1 MFYFEADWIIHSTVH
16 ALSQFL
22 QGRVFFLTNDIA
34 NPKPFSRAFRA
45 GFSLRL
51 LLWFI
56 DAVTNQL
63 SKYSD
68 LSVEEHD
75 QFVGKKSK
83 LENEQL
89 STGMRNLIYNFY
101 RDHFTNDEFPL
112 CLDSVTAKKV
122 LTWQGFQRKSYHV
135 G

>member
-1 MFYFEADWIIHSTVH
+1 MFYFEADLIHLTVH
-16 ALSQFL
+16 AVTICHNSFMDAS
-22 QGRVFFLTNDIA
+22 FLTNHIA
-34 NPKPFSRAFRA
+34 NPKPFSRAYRA

-51 LLWFI
+51 CL
-56 DAVTNQL
+56 QL

-68 LSVEEHD
+68 MSVEENN

-89 STGMRNLIYNFY
+89 STGMPTLIYNFY

-112 CLDSVTAKKV
+112 CHCQKSSDFR
-122 LTWQGFQRKSYHV
+122 QGFQRKSYHV